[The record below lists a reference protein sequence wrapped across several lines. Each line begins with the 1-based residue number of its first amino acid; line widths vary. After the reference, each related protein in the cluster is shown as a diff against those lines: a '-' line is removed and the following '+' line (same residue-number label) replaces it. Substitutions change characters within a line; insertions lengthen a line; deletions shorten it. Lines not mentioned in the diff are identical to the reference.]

1 MGRRPTMLSFPTA
14 FQTFTLLALPD
25 MAWRRAL
32 CPTETH
38 TLPPKGLKATW
49 GLDITIPAD
58 RAFLTTP
65 INSRRPDGT
74 FPVIERFPFLANP
87 NNVYPGFPSAQPL
100 IQALRPHPQ
109 WNGVPPFLG
118 PPLGNTWYD
127 SLQAKVVQRLTRGLT
142 VQGAYTW

>member
-1 MGRRPTMLSFPTA
+1 
-14 FQTFTLLALPD
+14 
-25 MAWRRAL
+25 
-32 CPTETH
+32 
-38 TLPPKGLKATW
+38 TW
-49 GLDITIPAD
+49 GLDITNAAD
-58 RAFLTTP
+58 RALLTTP

-127 SLQAKVVQRLTRGLT
+127 SLQAKVTKRYSHGLT
-142 VQGAYTW
+142 VQSAFTWQKELALGTGADTSYLTPSPTLINDVFNYAQN